1 MSSKRQH
8 ASRTLAIVLTW
19 VDIKNA
25 EYEVV
30 QRIRR
35 AARNIGVETIIV
47 DNDGYKVWSST
58 EGKIG
63 ANVRI
68 TQDDCDFVISLHFE
82 SPKLYDIFSYA
93 ALWNPPDFFV
103 GPGYVRTTLSLASHD
118 AALSC
123 HSTTADDHARNIFAG
138 FGRPLEE
145 TLPTLFHSVPDF
157 HFEPSVSETSRLFYV
172 GINWERITGERGRH
186 HDLLELLDAE
196 DLIDIY
202 GPKVFLNA
210 EPWRGFKCYR
220 DEIPFDGE
228 SVVKRVHSS
237 GICLALSSKSH
248 QKSGIMSNRLFEGL
262 AAGAVIVANPH
273 PFIDRYFA
281 DCVYIIDD
289 TQAPQAL
296 ADQVRDLVL
305 AIRKDP
311 ASARARALTAQRRF
325 REMFT
330 LERCLTDVIAQH
342 DQRIAQLNDRNNV
355 ASSEVT
361 VIVEYTGLEFS
372 ILMGM
377 IDLVSRQ
384 KRCRIDLIIV
394 CDKRLEERFTQD
406 LRRKKLGFY
415 RSVRIYSDDLS
426 SVGEQFDIEPQRR
439 NRTGPSMFRALSD
452 IQTPFFCFIHPD
464 DLWFHDHVV
473 SLAEVLEASPE
484 SSFACSGKIV
494 EDMQIDEIAKRH
506 LEELRFDRLAD
517 MVHCSLPR
525 EIGRFLYRTSLLDN
539 MSKPLVSLLDS
550 FHSRYLNVEALLRG
564 SLVQTCR
571 ATYVH
576 LRWQM
581 EHIDL
586 VYPEVEQASFVL
598 DAYRGDKRWIER
610 SAELRPAT
618 ETTNSLALAKTPK
631 EIGFIYELSLNS
643 EGLSLLR
650 GGFSSPENG
659 AVWIDGR
666 YARLEFLMDGPV
678 GGHDLYLLAGG
689 RMSKDG
695 IPQTVSVM
703 INGRSCGTHTVSS
716 VPRDMWFP
724 IPDTVN
730 PAARRISVSVT
741 LHHAEQVMNE
751 TGDIVLDPRHLGLY
765 IIAVGIVPHE
775 DAPEDQI
782 ELPTQLERAANSDG
796 FVEQALRKL
805 PTEIGVLQEL
815 SIGSDGLSL
824 LRGGFSSPENE
835 FVWVNGRY
843 ARLEFLVDAPVG
855 GCDLFLLAGGRTS
868 GDGAPQ
874 SISVAVNGLRCGNQ
888 MVGEALQDLRFPIP
902 RSLSST
908 ARRISVSLTLHH
920 AEPVTNEAGDILDHR
935 HLGLYVAAVGIL
947 PHEDLVVID
956 DAGAILDTGDAF
968 SHSVETS
975 FQSRA
980 FVNPAVDLLDR

>member
-1 MSSKRQH
+1 MSSEDQH
-8 ASRTLAIVLTW
+8 NSRTLAIVLTW

-58 EGKIG
+58 EGKTG
-63 ANVRI
+63 SNVRI
-68 TQDDCDFVISLHFE
+68 TQEDCDFVISLHFE

-93 ALWNPPDFFV
+93 TLWNPPDFFV
-103 GPGYVRTTLSLASHD
+103 GPGYVRTTCSLASHD

-186 HDLLELLDAE
+186 HDLLALLDAE

-248 QKSGIMSNRLFEGL
+248 QQSGIMSNRLFEGL
-262 AAGAVIVANPH
+262 AAGAVIIANPN

-289 TQAPQAL
+289 TQAPKAL

-330 LERCLTDVIAQH
+330 LERCLTDIIAQH
-342 DQRIAQLNDRNNV
+342 DKRIAQLHERN
-355 ASSEVT
+355 SIPDQEIT
-361 VIVEYTGLEFS
+361 VLVEYTGLEFS
-372 ILMGM
+372 LLMGM
-377 IDLVSRQ
+377 INLVSQQ
-384 KRCRIDLIIV
+384 KRCQIDLIIV
-394 CDKRLEERFTQD
+394 CDKRLEERFTPD
-406 LRRKKLGFY
+406 FRRKKLYFF
-415 RSVRIYSDDLS
+415 RSVRIYSDNLS
-426 SVGEQFDIEPQRR
+426 SAGEQFDIEPQRR
-439 NRTGPSMFRALSD
+439 NRTGPLMLRALSD

-517 MVHCSLPR
+517 IVHCALPR

-564 SLVQTCR
+564 SLAQTCR

-586 VYPEVEQASFVL
+586 VFPEVEQASFVL
-598 DAYRGDKRWIER
+598 DAYRGNERWIER
-610 SAELRPAT
+610 SAELRLAT
-618 ETTNSLALAKTPK
+618 EATNSLALTKMPK
-631 EIGFIYELSLNS
+631 EIGFIYDLSHNS
-643 EGLSLLR
+643 EGLSLLK
-650 GGFSSPENG
+650 GGFSSPENSG
-659 AVWIDGR
+659 VWIDGR
-666 YARLEFLMDGPV
+666 YARLEFLMDEPV
-678 GGHDLYLLAGG
+678 GGHDLYLLANG
-689 RMSKDG
+689 RVSRDG
-695 IPQTVSVM
+695 VLQTVSVM
-703 INGRSCGTHTVSS
+703 INGRSCGTHTVGS

-730 PAARRISVSVT
+730 PVARRISVSVT

-751 TGDIVLDPRHLGLY
+751 TGDVVLDPRHLGLF

-782 ELPTQLERAANSDG
+782 QLPTQLERAATSEG
-796 FVEQALRKL
+796 FSEHALRKG
-805 PTEIGVLQEL
+805 PAEIGVLHEL
-815 SIGSDGLSL
+815 SINSDGLVF
-824 LRGGFSSPENE
+824 LRGGFSFPEND
-835 FVWVNGRY
+835 FVWMNGRY
-843 ARLEFLVDAPVG
+843 ARMEFLVDEPVG
-855 GCDLFLLAGGRTS
+855 GCDLYLLACGRAS
-868 GDGAPQ
+868 RDGASQ

-902 RSLSST
+902 RSLSSK

-920 AEPVTNEAGDILDHR
+920 AEQVMNEAGETLDHR

-947 PHEDLVVID
+947 PCEDLVAID
-956 DAGAILDTGDAF
+956 EATAMPDTDDAF
-968 SHSVETS
+968 SDSVETS
-975 FQSRA
+975 LHSHK
-980 FVNPAVDLLDR
+980 FVKPVVNLLDE